1 MLKLDPML
9 LGKGVSDSPGDVQGG
24 VHWEY
29 LGCPLPGLY
38 SMYWHLHSTWRY
50 MTYLGK
56 SSQNYPGGRG
66 AFRHFFVHHC
76 VHQCW
81 QISCLSFLV
90 VSCDCILVLSV
101 QLLSLTWNIT
111 CWSLQLCHITCIWV
125 IHVEPTA
132 KLWEYCSWHIWPIYF
147 IVVFYR
153 LYIFRCFNLET
164 LSTLGF
170 TWPFGLL

>member
-9 LGKGVSDSPGDVQGG
+9 KGTGVSDSPGDVQGG
-24 VHWEY
+24 VQWEY

-38 SMYWHLHSTWRY
+38 SMYWHLHSTWQY

-81 QISCLSFLV
+81 QISCLSFLFW
-90 VSCDCILVLSV
+90 LWLHFSV
-101 QLLSLTWNIT
+101 QFSTFVFDLKYHLLKSSALPHYLYMSHT
-111 CWSLQLCHITCIWV
+111 CWTYSKIC
-125 IHVEPTA
+125 ENTA
-132 KLWEYCSWHIWPIYF
+132 ANIFDQYILLWF
-147 IVVFYR
+147 
-153 LYIFRCFNLET
+153 
-164 LSTLGF
+164 F
-170 TWPFGLL
+170 TGYTFSDVSI